1 MVGCGGA
8 CGKAPGQPHDPSA
21 GATSAPAISSG
32 PDAPASSSGAL
43 TSASAPTSSA
53 PPARADGCWTGV
65 DPGLAGTAG
74 DPVKLLD
81 ELVARCARGFQPMG
95 AVQIAPPRSTATFE
109 LPAGTCARVLVVGDG
124 LQTIVLRQATT
135 AAGGQDGTPPAAPA
149 LQLAMGGGI
158 HDAVLPPRGP
168 FCAAKATRYELATG
182 SAKEAKFLVLRAP

>member
-1 MVGCGGA
+1 
-8 CGKAPGQPHDPSA
+8 
-21 GATSAPAISSG
+21 
-32 PDAPASSSGAL
+32 
-43 TSASAPTSSA
+43 
-53 PPARADGCWTGV
+53 
-65 DPGLAGTAG
+65 
-74 DPVKLLD
+74 
-81 ELVARCARGFQPMG
+81 MG

-149 LQLAMGGGI
+149 LPLAMGGGI